1 MLQFLE
7 IKLLQEHFSCLHCNS
22 ATTVWQH
29 EEMSLKISVLL
40 VSMSY
45 IIPKSVKMMN
55 FTPWLGYVR
64 GHSWSQDR
72 KIIWVGFIKL
82 HKSFKVRILFL
93 AGGKNGN
100 LIDKLQLARKK
111 TNIGAVSCQWRGM
124 PFRNWDWSRHT
135 AKKGWHYSHND
146 KEMNFPTIWMK
157 LEELFCFLIKFKA
170 LNWKR
175 CHLHVNLSLIK
186 DK

>member
-7 IKLLQEHFSCLHCNS
+7 IKLLQEHFSHLHYSS
-22 ATTVWQH
+22 ATTAWQH
-29 EEMSLKISVLL
+29 EEMSLKVSVLL

-72 KIIWVGFIKL
+72 KIIWVGLIKL
-82 HKSFKVRILFL
+82 HKSFKVRVLFL
-93 AGGKNGN
+93 ARGKNEN
-100 LIDKLQLARKK
+100 LIDKLQLACKK
-111 TNIGAVSCQWRGM
+111 ANIHAVNCQWRGM
-124 PFRNWDWSRHT
+124 PFRNWAWSQHT
-135 AKKGWHYSHND
+135 AKRKKKGWLQPHKG

-157 LEELFCFLIKFKA
+157 LEELFCFSIKFKA
-170 LNWKR
+170 LN
-175 CHLHVNLSLIK
+175 
-186 DK
+186 